1 MPLSARSSTP
11 RLPKSIL
18 AHTSTALLVLALTA
32 CGGAGSG
39 DDDPFGG
46 SGGGGG
52 DGGGAATVAS
62 VNKIAFPAGS
72 PDIGSLQAT
81 NDGVY
86 LRMYDHPSGYD
97 VVVKRTARGST
108 NGRWMEWTL
117 PVVAASF
124 TPKLSTME
132 GVDEFGIHWAGIAEG
147 TGTRRYGTSN
157 MNNGGISFDYLDDR
171 NIELIVPDGDT
182 STSALAWGLRS
193 GQVYRESRSGTASTS
208 FSARYELV
216 ASISDTGLG
225 TWPTVADGTG
235 VLYAASGTDLYR
247 VGATGDVRSW
257 DFSSL
262 GYGFIHTLI
271 YKHDRLWIGY
281 ADRVMTL
288 PRGSNTVSS
297 FATLNN
303 PMAAMATGPQ
313 FCIAA
318 GTLYGSDGRA
328 WDGLPSAGTPRSWMQ
343 TPGTLT
349 PQGSLAASEL
359 SGAVSSGMFCAGSSS
374 PVIYAAGVDLAA
386 GGEMKLFAITPR

>member
-1 MPLSARSSTP
+1 MPLSTCLSNT
-11 RLPKSIL
+11 RLPTSIL
-18 AHTSTALLVLALTA
+18 SYSGVALLAFSLAA
-32 CGGAGSG
+32 CGGAGS
-39 DDDPFGG
+39 DDGPFGG
-46 SGGGGG
+46 SGDGGGG
-52 DGGGAATVAS
+52 DSGGAATVAS
-62 VNKIAFPAGS
+62 VNKIAFPTGS

-86 LRMYDHPSGYD
+86 LRMYDHPSGFD
-97 VVVKRTARGST
+97 VIVKRNARGAT
-108 NGRWMEWTL
+108 NGRWIEWTL

-124 TPKLSTME
+124 TPALNTIE
-132 GVDEFGIHWAGIAEG
+132 GVDEFGIHWAGIAQG
-147 TGTRRYGTSN
+147 TGTRRYGTAN
-157 MNNGGISFDYLDDR
+157 MNNGGISLNYLDDR
-171 NIELIVPDGDT
+171 SIELIVPDGDT
-182 STSALAWGLRS
+182 STSALSWGLRS
-193 GQVYRESRSGTASTS
+193 GSVYRQSRSGTGSTS

-216 ASISDTGLG
+216 ASISGLG
-225 TWPTVADGTG
+225 SGWPAVADATG
-235 VLYAASGTDLYR
+235 NLFAASGSDLYR
-247 VGATGDVRSW
+247 VGATGDVSSW

-262 GYGFIHTLI
+262 GYGNIHTLV

-303 PMAAMATGPQ
+303 GFAQTALQPQ

-343 TPGTLT
+343 TAGTLT
-349 PQGSLAASEL
+349 PQGNLAVSEL
-359 SGAVSSGMFCAGSSS
+359 TGAVSSGMFCAGSSS

-386 GGEMKLFAITPR
+386 GGVMKLFAITPR